1 MPNPKVSVI
10 MAVYNVEAFIDEA
23 ATSVLAQDHSNL
35 ELVISDDGSTDGTLA
50 LAEEIQRRDP
60 RRGEVLREGA
70 QPGKGGAPHPG
81 PSPPGGGVV
90 RRAGG
95 GRRSVA
101 G

>member
-60 RRGEVLREGA
+60 RRGEGGDGGA
-70 QPGKGGAPHPG
+70 QPGKGGAAPPA
-81 PSPPGGGVV
+81 PSPPGGGGGAP
-90 RRAGG
+90 RGG
-95 GRRSVA
+95 GRRKVA